1 MLLIN
6 NNVIYRETAL
16 AIVCKLPQNTNY
28 ANVKL
33 PYCSQDLQKHTRYY
47 YDTTLYTLE
56 LVLMLNKKCKS

>member
-6 NNVIYRETAL
+6 NNVIYRDTAL

-33 PYCSQDLQKHTRYY
+33 PYCSQDLQNTQFSTN
-47 YDTTLYTLE
+47 TTLYTLE